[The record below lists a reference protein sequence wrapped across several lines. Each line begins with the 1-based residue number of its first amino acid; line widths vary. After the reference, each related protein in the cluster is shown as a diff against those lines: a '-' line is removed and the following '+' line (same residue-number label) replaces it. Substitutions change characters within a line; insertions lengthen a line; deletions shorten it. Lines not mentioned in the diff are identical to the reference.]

1 MAEYLTVRQLSDLLE
16 VPIET
21 IRVRL
26 HRANK
31 HGYPLPRSRVRVI
44 NGRKVKEYDVKEF
57 ISFMNIFFRPPRN
70 TSFYHVWKITKRL
83 SLTEMNLSYE
93 ICQEGR

>member
-1 MAEYLTVRQLSDLLE
+1 MAEYLTVRQLSDLLG

-57 ISFMNIFFRPPRN
+57 ISFMNIFFRPPRD
-70 TSFYHVWKITKRL
+70 TSFYHVWKKHKTI
-83 SLTEMNLSYE
+83 NLD
-93 ICQEGR
+93 

>member
-70 TSFYHVWKITKRL
+70 TSFYHVWKNHKTVKL
-83 SLTEMNLSYE
+83 D
-93 ICQEGR
+93 

>member
-1 MAEYLTVRQLSDLLE
+1 MAEYLTVRQLSDLLG

-21 IRVRL
+21 IRVRF

-57 ISFMNIFFRPPRN
+57 ISFMNIFFRPPRD
-70 TSFYHVWKITKRL
+70 TSFYHVWKKHKTI
-83 SLTEMNLSYE
+83 NLD
-93 ICQEGR
+93 